1 MPLVYRSF
9 FVLSFFMEIRISRR
23 SLISSKTSVE
33 SPFVTA
39 VIIGHHLFVKETGL
53 IVTCFHWGI
62 LESAQVNVERQTV

>member
-1 MPLVYRSF
+1 MTDDFWDEWELLYDM
-9 FVLSFFMEIRISRR
+9 L
-23 SLISSKTSVE
+23 
-33 SPFVTA
+33 TA